1 MRSGAG
7 KILRLQLRDVR
18 MNERYLEAGGHR
30 LEYAWWG
37 PPPEQAPTLVFLH
50 EGLGSVAQWRD
61 FPRQLSEATGFGAF
75 AYSRLGYGRS
85 DPVELPRPLRYMHEE
100 AVLLPEVLSAVG
112 IKEFVLVGHSDGA
125 SIAIIYAGSGRE
137 PGLKGLILEA
147 PHVFAE
153 QVGLESIEK
162 ARQAFLT
169 TDFPQKLAKYH
180 GENLQ
185 GAFWGWNRA
194 WLDPGFRSW
203 NLESYLPQ
211 IQVPTLI
218 IQGEDDQ
225 FGTMKQ
231 VEAVRSQVR
240 GPVEVLLL
248 PQCGHS
254 PHRDHP
260 KEVLEVMRA
269 FVKGNQVEGLV
280 SRRGLQQLE

>member
-1 MRSGAG
+1 MSA
-7 KILRLQLRDVR
+7 
-18 MNERYLEAGGHR
+18 RYLAAGGHR

-37 PPPEQAPTLVFLH
+37 PPPAQAPTLVFLH

-61 FPRQLSEATGFGAF
+61 FPGQLAKATGFGAF
-75 AYSRLGYGRS
+75 AYSRLGYGHS
-85 DPVELPRPLRYMHEE
+85 DPVELPRPLRYMHNE
-100 AVLLPEVLSAVG
+100 AGLLPEVLGAVG

-125 SIAIIYAGSGRE
+125 SIAIIHAGSGRHS
-137 PGLKGLILEA
+137 GLKGLILEA

-169 TDFPQKLAKYH
+169 TDLPQKLAKYH

-194 WLDPGFRSW
+194 WLDPGFHSW

-211 IQVPTLI
+211 IQVPTLV

-225 FGTMKQ
+225 FGTTKQ
-231 VEAVRSQVR
+231 VEAVRSQVC
-240 GPVEVLLL
+240 GPVEVLLV

-260 KEVLEVMRA
+260 KEVLEAMSR
-269 FVKGNQVEGLV
+269 FVKRTPIESLI
-280 SRRGLQQLE
+280 SR

>member
-1 MRSGAG
+1 MS
-7 KILRLQLRDVR
+7 
-18 MNERYLEAGGHR
+18 ERYLEAGGHR

-85 DPVELPRPLRYMHEE
+85 DPVELPRPLTYMHDE
-100 AVLLPEVLSAVG
+100 ALLLAEVLGAVG
-112 IKEFVLVGHSDGA
+112 IRESVLVGHSDGA
-125 SIAIIYAGSGRE
+125 SIAIIYAGSGRRS
-137 PGLKGLILEA
+137 GLKGLILEA

-153 QVGLESIEK
+153 QVGLESIDK
-162 ARQAFLT
+162 ARQSFLT
-169 TDFPQKLAKYH
+169 TDLPQKLAKYH

-203 NLESYLPQ
+203 NLENYLPQ
-211 IQVPTLI
+211 IQVPTLV

-225 FGTMKQ
+225 FGTTKQ
-231 VEAVRSQVR
+231 VEAVQRQIS
-240 GPVEVLLL
+240 GPVEVMLL

-254 PHRDHP
+254 PHRDRP
-260 KEVLEVMRA
+260 KEVLEGMSR
-269 FVKGNQVEGLV
+269 FLRPTSMDGLV
-280 SRRGLQQLE
+280 SR

>member
-1 MRSGAG
+1 MS
-7 KILRLQLRDVR
+7 QH
-18 MNERYLEAGGHR
+18 YLDAGGHR

-61 FPRQLSEATGFGAF
+61 FPRLLSDATGFGAF
-75 AYSRLGYGRS
+75 AFSRLGYGRS
-85 DPVELPRPLRYMHEE
+85 DRVELPRPLRYMHDE

-112 IKEFVLVGHSDGA
+112 IKDFVLVGHSDGA
-125 SIAIIYAGSGRE
+125 SIAIIYAGSGRQA
-137 PGLKGLILEA
+137 GLNGLILEA

-153 QVGLESIEK
+153 PVGLESIEK
-162 ARQAFLT
+162 AQQAFLT
-169 TDFPQKLAKYH
+169 TDLPQKLAKYH
-180 GENLQ
+180 GANLE

-194 WLDPGFRSW
+194 WLDPGFRLW

-211 IQVPTLI
+211 IQVPTLV

-225 FGTMKQ
+225 FGTIKQ
-231 VEAVRSQVR
+231 VDAVQRQIGGAVQA
-240 GPVEVLLL
+240 LLL

-260 KEVLEVMRA
+260 KEVLEAMSR
-269 FVKGNQVEGLV
+269 FVKRTPN
-280 SRRGLQQLE
+280 

>member
-1 MRSGAG
+1 MS
-7 KILRLQLRDVR
+7 
-18 MNERYLEAGGHR
+18 ERYLDAGGHR

-37 PPPEQAPTLVFLH
+37 PPPEQASTLVFLH

-61 FPRQLSEATGFGAF
+61 FPRQLSEATGLGAF

-85 DPVELPRPLRYMHEE
+85 DPVELPRPLRYMHDE
-100 AVLLPEVLSAVG
+100 AALLPEVLSAVG
-112 IKEFVLVGHSDGA
+112 IKESVLIGHSDGA
-125 SIAIIYAGSGRE
+125 SIAIIYAGSGRHA
-137 PGLKGLILEA
+137 GLKGLILEA

-153 QVGLESIEK
+153 PLGLESIEK
-162 ARQAFLT
+162 AGQDFLG
-169 TDFPQKLAKYH
+169 TDLRQKLAKHH
-180 GENLQ
+180 GENVE

-203 NLESYLPQ
+203 NLESYLPG
-211 IQVPTLI
+211 IQVRTLV

-225 FGTMKQ
+225 FGTAKQ

-240 GPVEVLLL
+240 GPAEVLIL

-260 KEVLEVMRA
+260 KAVLEAMSCFA
-269 FVKGNQVEGLV
+269 LSV
-280 SRRGLQQLE
+280 SQSPTSR

>member
-1 MRSGAG
+1 MS
-7 KILRLQLRDVR
+7 
-18 MNERYLEAGGHR
+18 ERYLEAGGHR

-85 DPVELPRPLRYMHEE
+85 DPVELPRPLRYMHDE
-100 AVLLPEVLSAVG
+100 AGLLPEVLGAVG
-112 IKEFVLVGHSDGA
+112 IRESVLVGHSDGA
-125 SIAIIYAGSGRE
+125 SIAIIHAGSGRHS
-137 PGLKGLILEA
+137 GLKGLILEA

-162 ARQAFLT
+162 ARQAFLS
-169 TDFPQKLAKYH
+169 TDLPQKLAKYH
-180 GENLQ
+180 GENVQ

-211 IQVPTLI
+211 IQVPTLV

-225 FGTMKQ
+225 FGTTKQ
-231 VEAVRSQVR
+231 VEAVRSQVC

-260 KEVLEVMRA
+260 KEVLGAMSR
-269 FVKGNQVEGLV
+269 FVKRSPIESLI
-280 SRRGLQQLE
+280 SR